1 MITTLFASVGGVTAR
16 DTGVN
21 NTVEIA
27 IARVDK
33 LFLLISYHSLSSLNF
48 NGEMFFIALF
58 FFLKPCK
65 AHTCKLLNKNICNI
79 KCNKFIKVLVVHYID
94 WF

>member
-33 LFLLISYHSLSSLNF
+33 LFFADFISLT
-48 NGEMFFIALF
+48 FILKFKWRDVFYCTVFLPEAL
-58 FFLKPCK
+58 
-65 AHTCKLLNKNICNI
+65 
-79 KCNKFIKVLVVHYID
+79 
-94 WF
+94 